1 MIGTLFIRVDRNQS
15 APRLILKYTWYTRL
29 FTKYTDSYL
38 YLLHRNRKWRKIY
51 WFLIGLGTLCWHWRS
66 IFVVIFFFSLNTFYV
81 CHKMKIYDN
90 DHIMFVYSSYR
101 FACGKGN
108 TKLKSRTVSRG
119 EWFYQNHK
127 HIDMTLMNRKFWFDH
142 HDNVY
147 KYWLQ
152 VCQKIFFFVYTD
164 SDSERSEKKKNFQPN
179 LL

>member
-127 HIDMTLMNRKFWFDH
+127 HIDMTLMNRKILIWPSRQCIQILTTG
-142 HDNVY
+142 VP
-147 KYWLQ
+147 
-152 VCQKIFFFVYTD
+152 
-164 SDSERSEKKKNFQPN
+164 KNFLFCLYRQWFGKIWKKEKFST
-179 LL
+179 